1 MTVADSADAPAAGA
15 PTSARAAEPDV
26 TVVVAVY
33 NTMPYLTECLNSLA
47 EQTIGHDRLEV
58 VAVDDGS
65 TDGSAKELARFA
77 ARYPGVFRVITQP
90 NSGGPAAPSNR
101 ALEVASGR
109 YVFFLGSDDY
119 LGPEALERMVA
130 AADEHG
136 NDIVVAKMVGVNGRW
151 VPEAVFERT
160 RHDATLRNSPLPW
173 ALSNT
178 KLFRRSL
185 IEEHNLRYPEDLPIL
200 SDQPFT
206 LEACFRAG
214 GISIL
219 EDYDYYYA
227 VRRGDE
233 GNVTYRGSLEDRLTG
248 TARIMRLTEKFT
260 ETADER
266 YGLNRRH
273 LTSELSFVLGAR
285 LLDVDPAVQ
294 KRIVTTA
301 RPLLQ
306 DFASDAL
313 LGRLPLPDRVHLML
327 ARIGDTDELRDALR
341 FEAAHDELPLTV
353 AGGRA
358 YQAYPFVA
366 DRRFAAVSKQV
377 DRTETVLK
385 DLAEADVALVPGG
398 GSALRIS
405 CSAPVPGVDGLVK
418 AAVLECARKGAGSAE
433 RKGSTAAAPE
443 GGGSRMTVSL
453 PLDSLIDESGG
464 RSATWTILPR
474 LDTAVGPWHLR
485 LAGPSRTALRVRK
498 GLRLF
503 RVTADVQSDGTLTL
517 VVTPIRPGRVI
528 AQRLRRLRAT
538 GRN

>member
-1 MTVADSADAPAAGA
+1 
-15 PTSARAAEPDV
+15 V

-65 TDGSAKELARFA
+65 TDGSPQELARFA
-77 ARYPGVFRVITQP
+77 ALYPGVFRVISQA

-101 ALEVASGR
+101 ALDVATGR

-136 NDIVVAKMVGVNGRW
+136 TDVVVAKMVGVNGRW

-185 IEEHNLRYPEDLPIL
+185 IEEHGLRYPEDLPIL

-219 EDYDYYYA
+219 NDYDYYYA

-248 TARIMRLTEKFT
+248 TARIMRLTQRFT

-273 LTSELSFVLGAR
+273 LTSEMSFVLGSR

-294 KRIVTTA
+294 KRIVTGA
-301 RPLLQ
+301 RPLLK

-313 LGRLPLPDRVHLML
+313 LGRLPLQDRVHLML

-341 FEAAHDELPLTV
+341 FEAAHEDLPLTV
-353 AGGRA
+353 VDGRA
-358 YQAYPFVA
+358 YLAYPFVN

-377 DRTETVLK
+377 DQTETVLK
-385 DLAEADVALVPGG
+385 GLGEGVVSLVQGASPVLQI
-398 GSALRIS
+398 SATGP
-405 CSAPVPGVDGLVK
+405 APRMDALVK
-418 AAVLECARKGAGSAE
+418 AAFLECARKGGSSSE
-433 RKGSTAAAPE
+433 RNGSVSGAPE
-443 GGGSRMTVSL
+443 GDGSRL
-453 PLDSLIDESGG
+453 IAALQLDPLVREASG
-464 RSATWTILPR
+464 RSATWTVRTR
-474 LDTAVGPWHLR
+474 LDTAVGPRHITA
-485 LAGPSRTALRVRK
+485 AGPSQTALRIRR
-498 GLRLF
+498 GLRLH
-503 RVTADVQSDGTLTL
+503 RVTASVQSDGTLTL
-517 VVTPIRPGRVI
+517 VISPIRPGRVI